1 MNIFIRRC
9 IGCCMECVKF
19 RHLQYNLDGENYD
32 FNFSKKK
39 YSNKLN
45 KTFSS
50 PNPNSQN
57 STNLIKDF
65 TYNTIKT
72 NDVIIDMGL
81 LQPEYEDF
89 EVIDDD
95 KSE

>member
-1 MNIFIRRC
+1 MNIFIERC
-9 IGCCMECVKF
+9 IGCCIECVKF
-19 RHLQYNLDGENYD
+19 RHLQYNLDVEDYD

-45 KTFSS
+45 KTFSL

-65 TYNTIKT
+65 TSNTIKS
-72 NDVIIDMGL
+72 NDVIIDMSL
-81 LQPEYEDF
+81 LQMDYEDF
-89 EVIDDD
+89 EVIDTD